1 MYLTLLCLLL
11 FIWKMGA
18 IMGPVSVVEEVK
30 YDDCVKALNSAPVGV
45 GGQMWVSFYAFA
57 FTLG

>member
-1 MYLTLLCLLL
+1 
-11 FIWKMGA
+11 MGA
-18 IMGPVSVVEEVK
+18 IMGPVPAVEHVK

-57 FTLG
+57 STLW